1 MKFILI
7 SPSDSTT
14 GGIESMH
21 QFGRAIKDLGLQCEV
36 FYVGKTN
43 KAQEYFSFYGLDKSK
58 SIDDKENNIVIFP
71 EIYTNIIHKIKKSK
85 VGIFWLSI
93 DNYLYRKRDSFLKDK
108 FNEIRSLIGGRIP
121 TFRMKNYIHLAQSQ
135 YAKNFL
141 KTKGLKSFLIEDYI
155 NEDFLKSAIDI
166 DLSLK
171 KPVITYNPSK
181 GKKYMD
187 LFKKLFPEI
196 NMTPLVGMTRV
207 EMIKCLKESM
217 VYLDLGQHPG
227 RDRIPREAAVQ
238 GCVVMTSK
246 FGSAENSLD
255 VAIDEFYK
263 TNTSYNDILKLGPK
277 VHEIFKSFSEHLEN
291 QAKYRRIIMNDKD
304 RVQLNVKKFIDN
316 FSF

>member
-1 MKFILI
+1 
-7 SPSDSTT
+7 
-14 GGIESMH
+14 
-21 QFGRAIKDLGLQCEV
+21 
-36 FYVGKTN
+36 
-43 KAQEYFSFYGLDKSK
+43 
-58 SIDDKENNIVIFP
+58 
-71 EIYTNIIHKIKKSK
+71 
-85 VGIFWLSI
+85 
-93 DNYLYRKRDSFLKDK
+93 
-108 FNEIRSLIGGRIP
+108 
-121 TFRMKNYIHLAQSQ
+121 MKNYIHLAQSQ

-196 NMTPLVGMTRV
+196 NMIPLVGMTRD

-263 TNTSYNDILKLGPK
+263 TRELTGMDQFSKNLNRISNRGFTDASLISPAGEDSISNQWNGYS
-277 VHEIFKSFSEHLEN
+277 KSLEF
-291 QAKYRRIIMNDKD
+291 IG
-304 RVQLNVKKFIDN
+304 VVKKN
-316 FSF
+316 YKTKTLLETKQPFSTQDTLYLMRPDKAELTQLSVHIESLKGVSLSQVGPNQHVWLHCPAPMYGVLVR